1 MINKIIEDKIKI
13 LVGIKE
19 SAGDIFITSAIIS
32 ELKKKYPNSLIYVA
46 CDKRFWNIL
55 EENPNIKKLLE
66 WHDSMWDYRAY
77 GKWACMDNPFDIVY
91 VPAVTT
97 QRVPSNWLS
106 GKYSVFLGQLY
117 ANMCNVPLSEPFI
130 SLPDISR
137 LNLPEKYVT
146 VQGKSGQQVKDY
158 DYLKEV
164 IERIKLPVIQMGAAN
179 ETKISDK
186 VIDFCGKTNFREC
199 AAIIKGA
206 VCHIG
211 ADSVM
216 MHFAGHFGTPSVILF
231 GGTTPQAAISP
242 FYKNLNYIE
251 TQDRGR
257 CVTSCHLHKC
267 ALEEDKT
274 GHKCIN
280 NILPETVADKVAEII
295 GKENVIP
302 EEQIK
307 ISSYI
312 IIKDG
317 IKYGFPFEECIKAA
331 CLVSDEVVVVDGG
344 STDGTCEKLQKMSFD
359 SQYFAPADILKM
371 DFYSR
376 LPNDAMLTSGSGWGD
391 LQCKCG
397 AKYRIG
403 SGDLIRDVDFK
414 CLECNNI
421 YENRSPYESESSKIK
436 IFQHPWDLDNPTL
449 FGDEKTYARQK
460 CTGNWLIQLDADEI
474 IKEPYTGAIRDIIK
488 KNKNVELMDFPVINF
503 YGDDEHTRIE
513 DNPYK
518 WRISK
523 NNPNMIHGVHAE
535 ARIFDTDKM
544 CISMSKK
551 HSDGC
556 EFVYFD
562 SLKIVPHRAIFPK
575 SFAEV
580 HYAIK
585 QENNFDKYA
594 AIYISELQ
602 KLQKTSPIVYHYSWH
617 SLDRKENNG
626 EFWDQTFHG
635 KKEETHNTTKDISSR
650 IKVNNDIIAYTPIKH
665 PLKK

>member
-77 GKWACMDNPFDIVY
+77 GKWAYMDNPFDIVY

-280 NILPETVADKVAEII
+280 NILPETVAEKVAEII
-295 GKENVIP
+295 GKENVVP
-302 EEQIK
+302 EEQIT

-344 STDGTCEKLQKMSFD
+344 STDGTKDELLRIQREIQSNLETKTLGAFFDAFGNPIKNNVVNQVAKLKL
-359 SQYFAPADILKM
+359 Y
-371 DFYSR
+371 
-376 LPNDAMLTSGSGWGD
+376 
-391 LQCKCG
+391 
-397 AKYRIG
+397 
-403 SGDLIRDVDFK
+403 
-414 CLECNNI
+414 
-421 YENRSPYESESSKIK
+421 
-436 IFQHPWDLDNPTL
+436 QHSWDLDNPTL